1 MTGAV
6 AIAVLA
12 ASAHHSTPRSARSRE
27 PPHAGPQRSGQA
39 RVGYFPMS
47 TDHVVAAADLP
58 GVRLLVL
65 HGSRGRGDAGPRS
78 DWDFA
83 YLADQR
89 LDPTEL
95 LAKLTV
101 AVGTDAVDLADLSTA
116 SALLRFRAARDG
128 VALLE
133 RPPGAFLQ
141 FRLEAV
147 RFWCDAGPVIR
158 TAQADVLAAL
168 G

>member
-1 MTGAV
+1 
-6 AIAVLA
+6 
-12 ASAHHSTPRSARSRE
+12 
-27 PPHAGPQRSGQA
+27 
-39 RVGYFPMS
+39 MS

-83 YLADQR
+83 YLADQQ

-101 AVGTDAVDLADLSTA
+101 AVGTAAVDLVDLSTA

-133 RPPGAFLQ
+133 RPPGAFLR

-158 TAQADVLAAL
+158 AAQADVLAAL